1 MLVRNANIKFNDKR
15 GLKMKDVI
23 KNRRKEITQ
32 YDMVLNYLKVYGEIS
47 PLEAY
52 KEFAILR
59 LSAIIYEMRKDGYN
73 IETKYTTSKNRFGA
87 SVTYATYI
95 YKEV

>member
-1 MLVRNANIKFNDKR
+1 
-15 GLKMKDVI
+15 MKDVV

-32 YDMVLNYLKVYGEIS
+32 YDMVLNYLKVYGKIS

-52 KEFAILR
+52 KEFAVLR

-95 YKEV
+95 FKEC